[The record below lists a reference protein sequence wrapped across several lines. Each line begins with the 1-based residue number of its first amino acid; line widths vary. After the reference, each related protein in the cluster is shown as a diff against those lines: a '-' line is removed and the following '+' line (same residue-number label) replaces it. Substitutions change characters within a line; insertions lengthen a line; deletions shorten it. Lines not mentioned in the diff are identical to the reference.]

1 MFNKNNHVMK
11 LVIISLLIAL
21 EILLTRIFC
30 IQTPLL
36 RISFGFLP
44 PALTAMLYG
53 PLWAGAAYAL
63 GDLIGGYLLSSGP
76 FFFGFTFTAFLTGLV
91 FGIMFYNKKPGIC
104 RCIIASGII
113 SFIIN
118 LCLDTLWL
126 YILMREG
133 LIAILPIR
141 ILKICIMFPVIAF
154 TCYFFQTKVISKI
167 SGIQTQ

>member
-53 PLWAGAAYAL
+53 PLWAGAAYS
-63 GDLIGGYLLSSGP
+63 DRKS
-76 FFFGFTFTAFLTGLV
+76 V
-91 FGIMFYNKKPGIC
+91 
-104 RCIIASGII
+104 
-113 SFIIN
+113 
-118 LCLDTLWL
+118 
-126 YILMREG
+126 
-133 LIAILPIR
+133 
-141 ILKICIMFPVIAF
+141 V
-154 TCYFFQTKVISKI
+154 
-167 SGIQTQ
+167 